1 MVDFTVTLARITS
14 SRTLM
19 DGNSWG
25 WRNGEEEGWGEMV
38 RDDVVERERERDTVR
53 ERGDRER
60 EEQTRSCLVLADVF
74 VRPSLT
80 SMKVLF
86 HSLACILRTA

>member
-1 MVDFTVTLARITS
+1 MGTPG
-14 SRTLM
+14 
-19 DGNSWG
+19 DGG
-25 WRNGEEEGWGEMV
+25 TEKRRDGEKWLEMTWL
-38 RDDVVERERERDTVR
+38 RERERDTVR

>member
-38 RDDVVERERERDTVR
+38 RDDVVERERERHSEREGGQR
-53 ERGDRER
+53 ERGTD
-60 EEQTRSCLVLADVF
+60 TFLSGV
-74 VRPSLT
+74 S
-80 SMKVLF
+80 
-86 HSLACILRTA
+86 